1 MYPSH
6 KMTLKNR
13 VGAAALVLAA
23 GLLNVVAYAQSKP
36 TPAKTTAAKAAASKA
51 APAKPHLSVY
61 KSPTCGCCAKWVEYM
76 EANGFAA
83 SITNMPDVTPIK
95 VSNGLP
101 PRLSSCHTTLIAG
114 YVIEGHVPVSDIR
127 RLLKEKPAIA
137 GLAAPGMPAGSP
149 GMDVPNSPAYDIIAF
164 DKAGKTSV
172 YSTQKPK

>member
-1 MYPSH
+1 
-6 KMTLKNR
+6 MTLKNR
-13 VGAAALVLAA
+13 IGAGALILTV
-23 GLLNVVAYAQSKP
+23 GLLNVVAFAQSKATP
-36 TPAKTTAAKAAASKA
+36 AKKTPAKTAAATP

-76 EANGFAA
+76 EANGFTATV
-83 SITNMPDVTPIK
+83 TNMPDVTPVK

-101 PRLSSCHTTLIAG
+101 PRLGSCHTTLIAG

-127 RLLKEKPAIA
+127 RLLKEKPPIA

-149 GMDVPNSPAYDIIAF
+149 GMDVPNSPPYDIIAF
-164 DKAGKTSV
+164 DKTGRTSV

>member
-1 MYPSH
+1 
-6 KMTLKNR
+6 MTLKNR
-13 VGAAALVLAA
+13 VGAAALILATA
-23 GLLNVVAYAQSKP
+23 LLNGVAYAQSKT
-36 TPAKTTAAKAAASKA
+36 TPAKKTTPAASAKA

-76 EANGFAA
+76 EANGFTAA
-83 SITNMPDVTPIK
+83 VTNMPDVTPVK
-95 VSNGLP
+95 ASNGLP

-127 RLLKEKPAIA
+127 RLLKEKPPIA

-164 DKAGKTSV
+164 DKTGKTSV

>member
-1 MYPSH
+1 MN
-6 KMTLKNR
+6 LKYCA
-13 VGAAALVLAA
+13 GAAALILTA
-23 GLLNVVAYAQSKP
+23 GLLNVVAHAQSKTTP
-36 TPAKTTAAKAAASKA
+36 AKTPAKTTTTKAASSKA

-61 KSPTCGCCAKWVEYM
+61 KTPTCGCCAKWVEYM
-76 EANGFAA
+76 EANGFTA
-83 SITNMPDVTPIK
+83 STTNMPDVTPIK

-101 PRLSSCHTTLIAG
+101 PRLSSCHTTLVGG

-164 DKAGKTSV
+164 DKTGKTSV

>member
-1 MYPSH
+1 MA
-6 KMTLKNR
+6 LKNR
-13 VGAAALVLAA
+13 VGAGALILTV
-23 GLLNVVAYAQSKP
+23 GFLNVVAYAQSKVP
-36 TPAKTTAAKAAASKA
+36 PAKPAPAKTTAAKAT
-51 APAKPHLSVY
+51 PAKPHLSVY

-76 EANGFAA
+76 EANGFTA
-83 SITNMPDVTPIK
+83 SVTNMPDVTPVK

-101 PRLSSCHTTLIAG
+101 PRLGSCHTTLIGG

-149 GMDVPNSPAYDIIAF
+149 GMDIPNSPAYDIIAF
-164 DKAGKTSV
+164 DKTGRTSV